1 VGEPR
6 SEATRAAAE
15 RVEAYYEW
23 LDDQLAA
30 LWQGETGPRLLAV
43 VSSYGA
49 NPQGG
54 WRRVAPGAALGG
66 EFQGGPDG
74 VLLLYGEGI
83 RPGALLTGA
92 RLVDVAPTLL
102 YGLGFPIS
110 RELDGQVL
118 TAAFDKRFLAS
129 NPVAFFPSYEG
140 LARAR

>member
-1 VGEPR
+1 M
-6 SEATRAAAE
+6 T
-15 RVEAYYEW
+15 
-23 LDDQLAA
+23 
-30 LWQGETGPRLLAV
+30 
-43 VSSYGA
+43 
-49 NPQGG
+49 
-54 WRRVAPGAALGG
+54 PGAALGG

-102 YGLGFPIS
+102 YGLGFPVS

-118 TAAFDKRFLAS
+118 TSAFDKSFLAR

-140 LARAR
+140 LARAAS